1 MQQIKGD
8 KIWIFIGYRVPVL
21 MKSIFSHDATTRTF
35 PHLSPKKRHSK
46 VCKTI
51 WILSDDR
58 EGTCGFMKSKLCRT
72 RAREEFG
79 GSTRYLDNIGNEG
92 GREWRY
98 LTTELAEIATRT
110 EFCECPAIVRMLCFT
125 CQQSKTQKTALCTL
139 PCIENAPI
147 TCWSIQEQK
156 LQQMFVNTSML
167 LKWLLATVPLNGQ
180 SRQRSLWGETKTLTS
195 KAFWLV
201 NSRSWCL
208 ELLQFHTYKICFSIY
223 PTYINLSTSA
233 SR

>member
-1 MQQIKGD
+1 MPLPELSHTYHRKNGIPKSVKQYEFFQMTKRALVVL
-8 KIWIFIGYRVPVL
+8 WRVNFAGHERGKNLEDPHAT
-21 MKSIFSHDATTRTF
+21 SIIR
-35 PHLSPKKRHSK
+35 KR
-46 VCKTI
+46 
-51 WILSDDR
+51 
-58 EGTCGFMKSKLCRT
+58 
-72 RAREEFG
+72 
-79 GSTRYLDNIGNEG
+79 
-92 GREWRY
+92 GRERVKV
-98 LTTELAEIATRT
+98 LDHRTGEIATRT

>member
-1 MQQIKGD
+1 MPLPELSHTYHRKNGIPKSVKQYEFFQMTKRALVVL
-8 KIWIFIGYRVPVL
+8 WRVNFAGHERGKNLEDPHAT
-21 MKSIFSHDATTRTF
+21 SIIR
-35 PHLSPKKRHSK
+35 KR
-46 VCKTI
+46 
-51 WILSDDR
+51 
-58 EGTCGFMKSKLCRT
+58 
-72 RAREEFG
+72 
-79 GSTRYLDNIGNEG
+79 
-92 GREWRY
+92 GRERVKVLDHRTGRDCHADRILWVSCDRSNALFY
-98 LTTELAEIATRT
+98 L
-110 EFCECPAIVRMLCFT
+110 PAI
-125 CQQSKTQKTALCTL
+125 QDPETALCTL

>member
-1 MQQIKGD
+1 MPLPELSHTYHRKNGIPKSVKQYEFFQMTKRALVVL
-8 KIWIFIGYRVPVL
+8 WRVNFAGHERGKNLEDPHATSIIRKRGKEGVKVL
-21 MKSIFSHDATTRTF
+21 DHRT
-35 PHLSPKKRHSK
+35 
-46 VCKTI
+46 
-51 WILSDDR
+51 
-58 EGTCGFMKSKLCRT
+58 
-72 RAREEFG
+72 
-79 GSTRYLDNIGNEG
+79 
-92 GREWRY
+92 GRDCP
-98 LTTELAEIATRT
+98 A
-110 EFCECPAIVRMLCFT
+110 ECPAIVRMLCFT

-147 TCWSIQEQK
+147 TCWSIQEPK

>member
-1 MQQIKGD
+1 MPLPELSHTYHRKNGIPKSVKQYEFFQMTKRALVVL
-8 KIWIFIGYRVPVL
+8 WRVNFAGHERGKNLEDPHAT
-21 MKSIFSHDATTRTF
+21 SIIR
-35 PHLSPKKRHSK
+35 RRG
-46 VCKTI
+46 
-51 WILSDDR
+51 R
-58 EGTCGFMKSKLCRT
+58 EGVKVLDHRT
-72 RAREEFG
+72 GRDCHADRILWVSRDRSNALF
-79 GSTRYLDNIGNEG
+79 YL
-92 GREWRY
+92 
-98 LTTELAEIATRT
+98 
-110 EFCECPAIVRMLCFT
+110 PAI
-125 CQQSKTQKTALCTL
+125 QDPENL
-139 PCIENAPI
+139 PVYIAVY
-147 TCWSIQEQK
+147 WKEQK

>member
-51 WILSDDR
+51 WILSDDK

-79 GSTRYLDNIGNEG
+79 GSTRYLDNYRKR
-92 GREWRY
+92 GRERVKVLDHRTGRDCHADRILWVSCDRSNALFY
-98 LTTELAEIATRT
+98 L
-110 EFCECPAIVRMLCFT
+110 PAIQDPENRPVYTAVYWKCSNNML
-125 CQQSKTQKTALCTL
+125 KY
-139 PCIENAPI
+139 
-147 TCWSIQEQK
+147 
-156 LQQMFVNTSML
+156 
-167 LKWLLATVPLNGQ
+167 
-180 SRQRSLWGETKTLTS
+180 SRTKTSTDVCKHINAFKMIAGHGPTERSVQAAKSLRGNQDPNFKSFLISELKKLVLGATS
-195 KAFWLV
+195 V
-201 NSRSWCL
+201 SH
-208 ELLQFHTYKICFSIY
+208 LQ
-223 PTYINLSTSA
+223 NLFLYLPHLHQLIHEC
-233 SR
+233 